1 MLTTIDIAKG
11 FLGRFP
17 DLPNVNATSVELAY
31 IWETHGSIAPRSPFH
46 KVVVELFLI
55 KAISAIDDK
64 DHLFDL
70 SRHIRKQSLLLK
82 KAFDWRKKV
91 LDSAAECT
99 DDNKKSNLLRT
110 PWNYLRFKEQQAVDW
125 VRDMDPAKVP
135 QWCLKI
141 MREDASDHFFLLDA
155 LHDLAKKI
163 VENDKK
169 K

>member
-46 KVVVELFLI
+46 KVVVELF
-55 KAISAIDDK
+55 
-64 DHLFDL
+64 
-70 SRHIRKQSLLLK
+70 IRKQSLLLK